1 MARSDGATGVIDCRR
16 AGGMVRRGVVWGVV
30 ATLFIAGA
38 ASAVT
43 FGSNAGPPSSPAG
56 PLRALA
62 APHGISLG
70 AAVDAEALEN
80 DPVYGATLAR
90 ELSMVTPEN
99 VMKWRTIHPEPA
111 RYDFTAADR
120 LVKFATRH
128 GMRVRGHTLVWHID
142 NPTWLTEGSFT
153 RHQLSAILRD
163 HIKTVVGHFR
173 GRIAQWDVVNEAI
186 SDDGTL
192 RETVWS
198 RGIGPSYIDR
208 AFRWAHAADPEAK
221 LFYNDYGGE
230 GRGVKADAI
239 YRLVAGMRRR
249 GVPIDG
255 VGLQMHTAVGEAPR
269 PKDVV
274 KNMRRIAGL
283 SLGVAVTEMDVAVAV
298 PAAASSLSRQ
308 ARVYGDGLSACLLVR
323 RCTAFV
329 TWGFTDRY
337 SWIPTSKPGL
347 GDALPFDANYE
358 LKPAYEALRRALDVP
373 TRRRGS

>member
-1 MARSDGATGVIDCRR
+1 M
-16 AGGMVRRGVVWGVV
+16 WGVV